1 MTATRNIPNW
11 NNSDH
16 VTIPSYIKVRLP
28 LAIVLFDSLRDA
40 PPPFYVSGGKKKL
53 ITPEKVQGEPPA
65 GVLVAPLTA

>member
-16 VTIPSYIKVRLP
+16 VTIP
-28 LAIVLFDSLRDA
+28 
-40 PPPFYVSGGKKKL
+40 PPPFYMNGGKKKW
-53 ITPEKVQGEPPA
+53 ITPEKSGEPPA